1 MLAIWKREVQ
11 NYFLTPIGY
20 VFMGIFLLV
29 GGIFFFLY
37 NIMSASSDLS
47 TMFGNLSY
55 LFMLAVP
62 ILTMKLLSEEKRNK
76 SDQLLLTSPRSIWDI
91 VLGKFLAACTVLLAT
106 MAITLIYALIIAVY
120 SNDMIYGRSVN
131 AGLIF
136 SNYLGFFLLGCG
148 YVAIGTLMSALTEN
162 QVSAAVLTMGVNML
176 LQMVESILPQ
186 LTLPDALSFLT
197 TGFSWLSMYTRFY
210 EFSAGV
216 LSIANVIYFVSL
228 CGIILF
234 LAVRVID
241 KRRWSEG

>member
-29 GGIFFFLY
+29 GGFFFFRN
-37 NIMSASSDLS
+37 NIMFQSSDLS

-62 ILTMKLLSEEKRNK
+62 ILTMKLLSEEKRSK
-76 SDQLLLTSPRSIWDI
+76 TDQLLLTSPRSIWDI
-91 VLGKFLAACTVLLAT
+91 ILGKFLAACTVLLAT
-106 MAITLIYALIIAVY
+106 MAVTLLYVVVLAVY
-120 SNDMIYGRSVN
+120 SNDIYTGGVH

-148 YVAIGTLMSALTEN
+148 YIAIGTLMSALTEN
-162 QVSAAVLTMGVNML
+162 QVSAAVLTLGVNMM
-176 LQMVESILPQ
+176 LQMIESVLPQ
-186 LTLPDALSFLT
+186 LSLPQGMGFLT
-197 TGFSWLSMYTRFY
+197 TAFSWMSMYSRY
-210 EFSAGV
+210 AEFAAGII
-216 LSIANVIYFVSL
+216 SIANVFYYVSL
-228 CGIILF
+228 CGVILF

>member
-37 NIMSASSDLS
+37 NILSASSDLS

-91 VLGKFLAACTVLLAT
+91 VLGKFMAACTVLLAT
-106 MAITLIYALIIAVY
+106 MVITLLYVIVIAVY
-120 SNDMIYGRSVN
+120 SNDILTGGVHF
-131 AGLIF
+131 GLIV
-136 SNYLGFFLLGCG
+136 SNYVGFFLLGCG
-148 YVAIGTLMSALTEN
+148 YIAIGTLMSALTEN
-162 QVSAAVLTMGVNML
+162 QVSAAVLTLGVNML
-176 LQMVESILPQ
+176 LQIIESILPQ
-186 LTLPDALSFLT
+186 ITLPDGLSFLT
-197 TGFSWLSMYTRFY
+197 TGFSWLSMYTRYY
-210 EFSAGV
+210 EFAAGII
-216 LSIANVIYFVSL
+216 SIANVFYYISL
-228 CGIILF
+228 CGVILF